1 MLGFSIRFDNAADQL
16 QTCLDEVSKLS
27 LDPTAEGPSLQVE
40 FVNFTPTIVD
50 LLVQI
55 LNQPLVEPSPTCTSF
70 KWGHVLIYGCKYS
83 RDDTTGI
90 TNNGTCS
97 TSPDDDDDED
107 DSMRLLGSTLARRVT
122 CLSMTESPQILE
134 CLCLAPDLEMQCFRL
149 TQFMFPERLGP
160 LIQRSVHLKYLVL
173 CLNHLEE
180 SSVLVE
186 SLGNATQIEDL
197 TISERTYHGQERKE
211 LSDEIFTPDRH
222 DFVLR
227 LLQNPQSRLKQLFL
241 IEVGLE
247 DRHLIE
253 IVNVVPFSHLHIL
266 DVSRNNIQ
274 CEGIAALAAQLPR
287 FTYLKGVSLETN
299 PWERSRT
306 RGGRGQ
312 CWAALFQGLL
322 ANDIIEYFGTTKKGQ
337 LADFAAFYF
346 HLNWAGRRIFTSSQ
360 PVPLGLWPLIL
371 QRAGRYK
378 FYHHKLRPESI
389 LSFLQSSPR
398 YRGPESI
405 FFFLQSSPILSFLCS
420 TSSPRD
426 HGPPSRKS
434 S

>member
-40 FVNFTPTIVD
+40 FVNITPTIVD

-122 CLSMTESPQILE
+122 WLGMNVSPQILE
-134 CLCLAPDLEMQCFRL
+134 CLCLAPDLEMRRFDL

-160 LIQRSVHLKYLVL
+160 LIQRSVHLTYLDL

-241 IEVGLE
+241 LEVGLE

-287 FTYLKGVSLETN
+287 FTYLKRVFLETN

-306 RGGRGQ
+306 RGGGQVQ

-322 ANDIIEYFGTTKKGQ
+322 ANDIIEYFGTRKKGQ

-346 HLNWAGRRIFTSSQ
+346 DLNWAGRRIFTTSQ

-378 FYHHKLRPESI
+378 FYHNKL
-389 LSFLQSSPR
+389 
-398 YRGPESI
+398 RGPESI